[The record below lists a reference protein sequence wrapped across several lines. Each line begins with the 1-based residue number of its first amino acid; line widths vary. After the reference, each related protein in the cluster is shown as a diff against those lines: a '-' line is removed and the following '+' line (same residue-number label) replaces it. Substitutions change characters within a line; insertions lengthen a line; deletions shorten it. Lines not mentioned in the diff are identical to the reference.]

1 MAEAA
6 RAKVSPV
13 AWLAAPA
20 GLFFVLFFL
29 LPFGVMALFSALTGN
44 PMQRPN
50 VTFTARHYAR
60 ILDDSLYVESL
71 ASTLKIGAVTTA
83 AALLLGYPLAHWMAR
98 MRSRGG
104 HALLL
109 MAVIAPM
116 LTGIVVRTFAWM
128 TILPD
133 KGVINATLMAAGVI
147 AKPLPLMYNEFGTV
161 IALVH
166 IYVPFMVLTLAGVI
180 GRIDERLEEAA
191 RSLGASRAPRLPRGD
206 AAAEPAG
213 HPRRLAARLRAGDQ
227 RLCDALLHG
236 RAADVLTLPM
246 LIYQQVGASFNLA
259 FAGALG
265 VVLLVVSLA
274 LVVAYNH
281 DPRPPDGRAGSG
293 MNAVARQ
300 AAVRCRARR
309 LPRRSNGAI
318 LFFLLAP
325 IAVVRCSRST
335 RRPTSQFPP
344 VGVTPA
350 LVREVL
356 RQPRVHGSAVAVARV
371 AGAVRRPGDR

>member
-6 RAKVSPV
+6 PAKVSPV

-83 AALLLGYPLAHWMAR
+83 AALLLGYPLAHWLAR

-116 LTGIVVRTFAWM
+116 LTGIVVRTFAWI
-128 TILPD
+128 TILSD
-133 KGVINATLMAAGVI
+133 KGVINATLMAAGLI
-147 AKPLPLMYNEFGTV
+147 AAPLPLMYNELGTV

-191 RSLGASRAPRLPRGD
+191 MSLGASP
-206 AAAEPAG
+206 
-213 HPRRLAARLRAGDQ
+213 LRAFLEVTLPLSLPGI
-227 RLCDALLHG
+227 LAGSLLVFALAISAYVTPYLMG
-236 RAADVLTLPM
+236 GQQVLTLPM
-246 LIYQQVGASFNLA
+246 LIYQQVAATFNLA

-265 VVLLVVSLA
+265 VVLLVVSIA

-281 DPRPPDGRAGSG
+281 VLGRMS
-293 MNAVARQ
+293 
-300 AAVRCRARR
+300 RR
-309 LPRRSNGAI
+309 ED
-318 LFFLLAP
+318 LA
-325 IAVVRCSRST
+325 
-335 RRPTSQFPP
+335 
-344 VGVTPA
+344 
-350 LVREVL
+350 
-356 RQPRVHGSAVAVARV
+356 
-371 AGAVRRPGDR
+371 